1 MFSSTIARGYFS
13 SKDFG
18 TVKAATPIYFLLTYR
33 LINDVTDA
41 SGGATV
47 IKMVRQNRGAAGAE
61 ASAEGTRM
69 EAP

>member
-1 MFSSTIARGYFS
+1 MKN
-13 SKDFG
+13 SKTVMKNDTPAPCG
-18 TVKAATPIYFLLTYR
+18 TSFPVQSNVDR
-33 LINDVTDA
+33 
-41 SGGATV
+41 GGATD